1 LLEQLLVLIYTITTF
16 CSSLDAM
23 SMLKPS
29 KEDGILACNKI
40 DKLLVRP
47 SGYEWQEGGG
57 RKGCSDGDGDGIDG
71 GNHVDLT
78 AVEDLYRSFALG
90 NLAQDIAYR
99 RRNIPVR
106 CLGRDVFWWWFTNCI
121 RC

>member
-1 LLEQLLVLIYTITTF
+1 
-16 CSSLDAM
+16 M

-29 KEDGILACNKI
+29 KEDGILSCNKI

-71 GNHVDLT
+71 GNDVDLT
-78 AVEDLYRSFALG
+78 AVEDLYRSSALG
-90 NLAQDIAYR
+90 NSAQDVAYLW
-99 RRNIPVR
+99 RNIPVPVIAVLDGI
-106 CLGRDVFWWWFTNCI
+106 CFGGGLQNCI
-121 RC
+121 MC